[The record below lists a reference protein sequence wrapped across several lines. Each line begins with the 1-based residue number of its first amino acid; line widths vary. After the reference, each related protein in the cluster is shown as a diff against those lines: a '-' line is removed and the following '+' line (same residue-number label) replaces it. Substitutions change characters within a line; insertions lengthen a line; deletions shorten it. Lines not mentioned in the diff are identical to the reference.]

1 MPILREQN
9 LAVYDGRIPRLF
21 EKDEPK
27 MSNVSF
33 ELPTQEI

>member
-1 MPILREQN
+1 MPIKKKKI
-9 LAVYDGRIPRLF
+9 AVYDGRIPRLF

-27 MSNVSF
+27 MSKLSF

>member
-1 MPILREQN
+1 MPIKKKN
-9 LAVYDGRIPRLF
+9 IAVYDGRIPRLF

-27 MSNVSF
+27 MSKLSF